1 MNNKKNWYALKVFYN
16 KVLCF
21 RDLVVKDNV
30 ETYIAMQEG
39 KLLVS
44 SLMFIKSTEDYLK
57 SLREQHL
64 SEISFYKR
72 ACYRGKQV
80 VFVPAVIPD
89 EQIEVFKRATEE
101 GCEFRLLGDIPSL
114 NLKPGD
120 RVRVIEGPF
129 KGQEGYLKRIK
140 KDRKFVIT
148 IGNIAAFTIEGVT
161 YKMVE
166 KINRI

>member
-1 MNNKKNWYALKVFYN
+1 MNDQKNWYALKIYFN

-21 RDLVVKDNV
+21 RDLVEKDNV
-30 ETYIAMQEG
+30 ETYIAMQES
-39 KLLVS
+39 KPLVS
-44 SLMFIKSTEDYLK
+44 QLMFIKSTEGYLK

-72 ACYRGKQV
+72 ACYRGKQI

-89 EQIEVFKRATEE
+89 VQMEVFRRATEK
-101 GCEFRLLGDIPSL
+101 GCKFRLLGDIQNL
-114 NLKPGD
+114 NLKLGD

-140 KDRKFVIT
+140 KDRQFVIT
-148 IGNIAAFTIEGVT
+148 IGNIAAFTIEGIT

-166 KINRI
+166 KL

>member
-1 MNNKKNWYALKVFYN
+1 MNDQKNWYALKIFYN

-21 RDLVVKDNV
+21 RDLVEKDNV
-30 ETYIAMQEG
+30 ESYIAMQEG
-39 KLLVS
+39 KPLVS
-44 SLMFIKSTEDYLK
+44 QLMFIKSTEDFLK

-64 SEISFYKR
+64 SEVAYYKR

-80 VFVPAVIPD
+80 VYVPAVIPN
-89 EQIEVFKRATEE
+89 EQMEVFRRATEE
-101 GCEFRLLGDIPSL
+101 GCEFRLLGDIQNL
-114 NLKPGD
+114 NLKSGD

-129 KGQEGYLKRIK
+129 KGLDGYLKRIK

-148 IGNIAAFTIEGVT
+148 IGNIAAFTIEGIT

-166 KINRI
+166 KL